1 MQAKQLSMCLCKAL
15 LSRNTQ
21 QQQIFWNP
29 FLRRSWLSARRQWA
43 SALGL
48 QMHGLRGNS

>member
-15 LSRNTQ
+15 LSHDTQ
-21 QQQIFWNP
+21 QSSWV
-29 FLRRSWLSARRQWA
+29 FLLRHSWLSTRRQWA

-48 QMHGLRGNS
+48 QMHGLGGNS